1 MNLKSNFTFFVKLF
15 QLLVAPSVKECFRQS
30 LQCWF
35 EALGAIL
42 LPCQSKTLRH
52 NRTLWI
58 LNTRERLLLPQ
69 QHSCLHLKLIHLLQI
84 YSMLQQLLLPSLFQL
99 KIRNI
104 HEWQLWSLYSSD
116 KRMIQ
121 SLQRRHSLP
130 WINLQYLLH
139 KIDEEPN
146 LPPLLYAIFKLWLF
160 RTVSPNV
167 KVLLLQFLNIFVLQ
181 QLHEV

>member
-1 MNLKSNFTFFVKLF
+1 
-15 QLLVAPSVKECFRQS
+15 
-30 LQCWF
+30 
-35 EALGAIL
+35 
-42 LPCQSKTLRH
+42 
-52 NRTLWI
+52 
-58 LNTRERLLLPQ
+58 
-69 QHSCLHLKLIHLLQI
+69 
-84 YSMLQQLLLPSLFQL
+84 MLQQLPLPPLLQL
-99 KIRNI
+99 EIRNV
-104 HEWQLWSLYSSD
+104 HEWQLRSLHSGD

-130 WINLQYLLH
+130 RINLQYLLH

-181 QLHEV
+181 QLHEVKKRVVSLRLFNVLVMLRRHLCHQKLGERFEVVPLLLRVEEEETITMS